1 MNGIPGDALYPSD
14 RRLVQT
20 LDAESGDVIKG
31 RATMLESMV
40 WRGGVRAERLTASP
54 TPESTPF
61 PRLGC
66 IETKADDAPGTG
78 FSRQLTAPIWA
89 RETLH

>member
-1 MNGIPGDALYPSD
+1 MNGISGDSLYPSY
-14 RRLVQT
+14 RGLVQA
-20 LDAESGDVIKG
+20 LDAERGDLIEG

-40 WRGGVRAERLTASP
+40 WRSGVRAERLTASP

-66 IETKADDAPGTG
+66 IETKADDAPGTN
-78 FSRQLTAPIWA
+78 FSGQLTTPVWAP
-89 RETLH
+89 ETLH

>member
-1 MNGIPGDALYPSD
+1 MNGIPGDSHYPGY
-14 RRLVQT
+14 RGLVQA
-20 LDAESGDVIKG
+20 LDAERGDLIEG

-40 WRGGVRAERLTASP
+40 WRSGVRAERLTASP

-66 IETKADDAPGTG
+66 IETKADDAPGTNC
-78 FSRQLTAPIWA
+78 SRQLTTPVWAP
-89 RETLH
+89 ETLH